1 MNKILILFAH
11 PALQKSRIN
20 KILIK
25 GIETIDAVT
34 FHDLYQAYP
43 ELDIDVEHEK
53 KLDLLIV
60 RLERNTDLIQ
70 DMIKKEK
77 LIQET

>member
-1 MNKILILFAH
+1 VVLIYRGVKMSAKNKMDTLDFI
-11 PALQKSRIN
+11 IN
-20 KILIK
+20 VL
-25 GIETIDAVT
+25 
-34 FHDLYQAYP
+34 
-43 ELDIDVEHEK
+43 VEHEK
-53 KLDLLIV
+53 KLDLLIQ

>member
-1 MNKILILFAH
+1 MSAKSKIDTLDFIINVLI
-11 PALQKSRIN
+11 
-20 KILIK
+20 
-25 GIETIDAVT
+25 
-34 FHDLYQAYP
+34 
-43 ELDIDVEHEK
+43 EHEK
-53 KLDLLIV
+53 KLDLLIQ